1 MTLLFVLVVAGAA
14 AFYHAST
21 SEERTR
27 FLQEV
32 VHPVAARLDQ
42 VLFAVQPF
50 RETLRTRTP
59 RLVVTPALAGLNL
72 LVFLAALVGDG
83 PFGAPATLVD
93 WGANYGP
100 RTTNGEW
107 WRLLTAAF
115 VQGGPFHLL
124 FVLVGLL
131 QVSAL
136 VERMVGPVIIACVYV
151 TAALAASLVS
161 LSDYPLAVHAGA
173 SSAVFGL
180 YGLLIAVTVW
190 GSLRPTGLTI
200 PLPAFQLLLP
210 ASALFLLYS
219 LATHGLASRP
229 DATGFIIGLAGGLAL
244 TRTTGERKPNLRPL
258 AIGMAAAAVL
268 IASSAWSLR
277 GIVDVRADLVDLVA
291 SEDRAAMIYR
301 AAIARYT
308 LKRVPVDRR
317 ATIELIDRTLLPQ
330 LMAKRARITR
340 LERPLAEHQAF
351 VLQAGEYLRLR
362 EESWRLCVEGWRK
375 SNVDKLREA
384 ERIQRSAF
392 EVLQKLRGIDAAI
405 AVYV

>member
-14 AFYHAST
+14 LFYHAST
-21 SEERTR
+21 PEERTR

-32 VHPVAARLDQ
+32 VHPLAARMDQ
-42 VLFAVQPF
+42 VIFAAQPF

-59 RLVVTPALAGLNL
+59 RLVVTPVLAGLNL
-72 LVFLAALVGDG
+72 LVFVAALVGDG
-83 PFGAPATLVD
+83 GWGAPATLVD

-107 WRLLTAAF
+107 WRLLTASF

-131 QVSAL
+131 QVSEL
-136 VERMVGPVIIACVYV
+136 LERMVGPLIVACVYV

-173 SSAVFGL
+173 SSAVYGL

-190 GSLRPTGLTI
+190 GVLRPTALTI
-200 PLPAFQLLLP
+200 PLPTFQLLLP

-229 DATGFIIGLAGGLAL
+229 DATGFIIGLVSGLAL
-244 TRTTGERKPNLRPL
+244 TRTTGEHKPTLRPL
-258 AIGMAAAAVL
+258 AIGMVGAAVC

-277 GIVDVRADLVDLVA
+277 GIVDVRAELVDFVA
-291 SEDRAAMIYR
+291 SEDRAATVYR

-308 LKRVPVDRR
+308 LKHVPVDRP
-317 ATIELIDRTLLPQ
+317 ATIALIDGTLLPQ
-330 LMAKRARITR
+330 LMANRARIAQ

-351 VLQAGEYLRLR
+351 VRHAAEYVRLR
-362 EESWRLCVEGWRK
+362 EQSWRLCVDGWRK
-375 SNVDKLREA
+375 PNVDKLREA
-384 ERIQRSAF
+384 ERLQRSAF
-392 EVLQKLRGIDAAI
+392 EVLQKLRGIDAGI

>member
-1 MTLLFVLVVAGAA
+1 MTLLFVLVVAAAA

-21 SEERTR
+21 PEERTR

-32 VHPVAARLDQ
+32 VHPVAARMDQ
-42 VLFAVQPF
+42 VLFAAQPF

-59 RLVVTPALAGLNL
+59 RLVVTPVLAGLNL
-72 LVFLAALVGDG
+72 LAFLAALVGDG
-83 PFGAPATLVD
+83 AFGAPATLVD

-124 FVLVGLL
+124 FVQIGLL

-136 VERMVGPVIIACVYV
+136 LERMVGPVIVACVYV
-151 TAALAASLVS
+151 TAAAGREPGQPVGLSVGRARRRIIRGVRALRSPDRGHGLGISAANRIDDPLAGVPIAASGV
-161 LSDYPLAVHAGA
+161 
-173 SSAVFGL
+173 
-180 YGLLIAVTVW
+180 
-190 GSLRPTGLTI
+190 R
-200 PLPAFQLLLP
+200 PLPSLQPRNPRARQP
-210 ASALFLLYS
+210 ARRDRLHHRARR
-219 LATHGLASRP
+219 RP
-229 DATGFIIGLAGGLAL
+229 GADQDRRRAQAQPAAA
-244 TRTTGERKPNLRPL
+244 

-268 IASSAWSLR
+268 VVSSAWSLR
-277 GIVDVRADLVDLVA
+277 GIVDVRAELVDLVA
-291 SEDRAAMIYR
+291 SEDRATMVYR

-317 ATIELIDRTLLPQ
+317 ATIELIDGTLLPQ
-330 LMAKRARITR
+330 LMANRARITR

-351 VLQAGEYLRLR
+351 VLQAAEYLRLR

-375 SNVDKLREA
+375 SNADKLREA
-384 ERIQRSAF
+384 ERVERSAF